1 MLEQQ
6 IEDIT
11 FSIEEA
17 GREAGQ
23 NYSVKQMEK
32 TKKSLQAKLQRLND
46 QTRKDDVVTFE
57 QLGVDR
63 LFVDESHNFKNLFLY
78 TKMRNVAGISQTDA
92 QKSSDMFMKCRY
104 MDELTGGRGIVFA
117 TGTPVSNSMT
127 ELYTIMRYLQYDTLM
142 RMGMGHF
149 DSWAATFGETV
160 TAIELS
166 PEGTGYRAKTR
177 FARFFNLPELIS
189 IFKEAADIQTSDMLN
204 LPVPDAEFI
213 NEVLKPSEEQQDMVA
228 VFSERAE
235 SVRAGMVNPTEDNM
249 LKITNDGRKCALDQR
264 LLNELLPDAEKSKV
278 NTCIDYI
285 LMNERKWFLMEHEEY
300 GPRAAY
306 VVLSDDGAV
315 VMNDNYNGLDAEAR
329 EKIQSFLKQQ
339 EEKEQETP
347 PQQQTVTP
355 IGQEQPPQQKRKEP
369 ELANWQKVMDNGE
382 YLRSAE
388 MAEEANYNM
397 IDGLM
402 NNVRKVK
409 DKDKPRESVLAK
421 LRLNQK
427 KVAKQGKK
435 QTQQKAMTEDMER
448 KKK

>member
-1 MLEQQ
+1 MNTSQCAVYQ
-6 IEDIT
+6 VK
-11 FSIEEA
+11 EA
-17 GREAGQ
+17 PEYR
-23 NYSVKQMEK
+23 NVRFHSY
-32 TKKSLQAKLQRLND
+32 AKLKSEGKEVRAENYQQVYIGRIQPGETPADIKTRLQKQRP
-46 QTRKDDVVTFE
+46 K
-57 QLGVDR
+57 
-63 LFVDESHNFKNLFLY
+63 NFKGHSIGCSDVIVLTDDGKTTAYYVDKDGFIIVSDFFQIKNSSG
-78 TKMRNVAGISQTDA
+78 TKLDVDTKG
-92 QKSSDMFMKCRY
+92 
-104 MDELTGGRGIVFA
+104 
-117 TGTPVSNSMT
+117 
-127 ELYTIMRYLQYDTLM
+127 YTI
-142 RMGMGHF
+142 
-149 DSWAATFGETV
+149 
-160 TAIELS
+160 
-166 PEGTGYRAKTR
+166 EGKKGTW
-177 FARFFNLPELIS
+177 
-189 IFKEAADIQTSDMLN
+189 Q
-204 LPVPDAEFI
+204 V
-213 NEVLKPSEEQQDMVA
+213 
-228 VFSERAE
+228 
-235 SVRAGMVNPTEDNM
+235 
-249 LKITNDGRKCALDQR
+249 
-264 LLNELLPDAEKSKV
+264 
-278 NTCIDYI
+278 IDYI

-315 VMNDNYNGLDAEAR
+315 IMNDNYNGLDAEAR

-347 PQQQTVTP
+347 PQQQTSTP
-355 IGQEQPPQQKRKEP
+355 TGQEQPLQQKRKEP

>member
-1 MLEQQ
+1 MNTSQCAVYQ
-6 IEDIT
+6 VK
-11 FSIEEA
+11 EA
-17 GREAGQ
+17 PEYR
-23 NYSVKQMEK
+23 NVRFRSY
-32 TKKSLQAKLQRLND
+32 AKLKSEGKEVRAENYQQVYIGRIRPGETPADIKTRLQKQRP
-46 QTRKDDVVTFE
+46 K
-57 QLGVDR
+57 
-63 LFVDESHNFKNLFLY
+63 NFKGHSIGCSDVIVL
-78 TKMRNVAGISQTDA
+78 TDDGKGKTTA
-92 QKSSDMFMKCRY
+92 YYVDKDGFIIVSDFFQMKNSSDTKL
-104 MDELTGGRGIVFA
+104 DVDTKG
-117 TGTPVSNSMT
+117 
-127 ELYTIMRYLQYDTLM
+127 YTI
-142 RMGMGHF
+142 
-149 DSWAATFGETV
+149 
-160 TAIELS
+160 
-166 PEGTGYRAKTR
+166 EGKKGTW
-177 FARFFNLPELIS
+177 
-189 IFKEAADIQTSDMLN
+189 Q
-204 LPVPDAEFI
+204 V
-213 NEVLKPSEEQQDMVA
+213 
-228 VFSERAE
+228 
-235 SVRAGMVNPTEDNM
+235 
-249 LKITNDGRKCALDQR
+249 
-264 LLNELLPDAEKSKV
+264 
-278 NTCIDYI
+278 IDYI

-329 EKIQSFLKQQ
+329 EKIQNFIKQQ

-347 PQQQTVTP
+347 PQQQTSTP
-355 IGQEQPPQQKRKEP
+355 IGQEQQPQQKKKEP

>member
-1 MLEQQ
+1 
-6 IEDIT
+6 
-11 FSIEEA
+11 
-17 GREAGQ
+17 
-23 NYSVKQMEK
+23 
-32 TKKSLQAKLQRLND
+32 
-46 QTRKDDVVTFE
+46 
-57 QLGVDR
+57 
-63 LFVDESHNFKNLFLY
+63 
-78 TKMRNVAGISQTDA
+78 
-92 QKSSDMFMKCRY
+92 
-104 MDELTGGRGIVFA
+104 
-117 TGTPVSNSMT
+117 
-127 ELYTIMRYLQYDTLM
+127 
-142 RMGMGHF
+142 
-149 DSWAATFGETV
+149 
-160 TAIELS
+160 
-166 PEGTGYRAKTR
+166 
-177 FARFFNLPELIS
+177 
-189 IFKEAADIQTSDMLN
+189 
-204 LPVPDAEFI
+204 
-213 NEVLKPSEEQQDMVA
+213 
-228 VFSERAE
+228 
-235 SVRAGMVNPTEDNM
+235 
-249 LKITNDGRKCALDQR
+249 
-264 LLNELLPDAEKSKV
+264 
-278 NTCIDYI
+278 
-285 LMNERKWFLMEHEEY
+285 MEHEEY

-339 EEKEQETP
+339 EEKEQETS

-355 IGQEQPPQQKRKEP
+355 IGQEQPSQQKRKEP

-435 QTQQKAMTEDMER
+435 LTQQKAMTEDMER

>member
-1 MLEQQ
+1 MNTSQCAVYQ
-6 IEDIT
+6 
-11 FSIEEA
+11 
-17 GREAGQ
+17 
-23 NYSVKQMEK
+23 VKDAPEYRNVRFR
-32 TKKSLQAKLQRLND
+32 SYAKLKSEGKEVRAENYQQVYIGRIQQGETPADIKTRLQKQRP
-46 QTRKDDVVTFE
+46 K
-57 QLGVDR
+57 
-63 LFVDESHNFKNLFLY
+63 NFKGHSIGCSDVIVL
-78 TKMRNVAGISQTDA
+78 TDDGKTTA
-92 QKSSDMFMKCRY
+92 YYVDKDGFIIVSDFFQMKNSSDTKL
-104 MDELTGGRGIVFA
+104 DVDAKG
-117 TGTPVSNSMT
+117 
-127 ELYTIMRYLQYDTLM
+127 YTI
-142 RMGMGHF
+142 
-149 DSWAATFGETV
+149 
-160 TAIELS
+160 
-166 PEGTGYRAKTR
+166 EGKKGTW
-177 FARFFNLPELIS
+177 
-189 IFKEAADIQTSDMLN
+189 Q
-204 LPVPDAEFI
+204 V
-213 NEVLKPSEEQQDMVA
+213 
-228 VFSERAE
+228 
-235 SVRAGMVNPTEDNM
+235 
-249 LKITNDGRKCALDQR
+249 
-264 LLNELLPDAEKSKV
+264 
-278 NTCIDYI
+278 IDYI

-329 EKIQSFLKQQ
+329 EKIQNFLKQH
-339 EEKEQETP
+339 EEKEQKTP
-347 PQQQTVTP
+347 PQQQTSTP
-355 IGQEQPPQQKRKEP
+355 IEQQPQQKKKEP

>member
-1 MLEQQ
+1 MNTSQCAVYQ
-6 IEDIT
+6 
-11 FSIEEA
+11 
-17 GREAGQ
+17 
-23 NYSVKQMEK
+23 VKE
-32 TKKSLQAKLQRLND
+32 TPEYRHVRFRSYAKLKSEGKEVKAENYQQVYIGRIQPGETPADIKTRLQKQRP
-46 QTRKDDVVTFE
+46 K
-57 QLGVDR
+57 
-63 LFVDESHNFKNLFLY
+63 NFKGHSIGCSDVIVLTDDGKTTAYYVDKDGFIIVSDFFQIKNSSG
-78 TKMRNVAGISQTDA
+78 TKLDVDTKG
-92 QKSSDMFMKCRY
+92 
-104 MDELTGGRGIVFA
+104 
-117 TGTPVSNSMT
+117 
-127 ELYTIMRYLQYDTLM
+127 YTI
-142 RMGMGHF
+142 
-149 DSWAATFGETV
+149 
-160 TAIELS
+160 
-166 PEGTGYRAKTR
+166 EGKKGTW
-177 FARFFNLPELIS
+177 
-189 IFKEAADIQTSDMLN
+189 Q
-204 LPVPDAEFI
+204 V
-213 NEVLKPSEEQQDMVA
+213 
-228 VFSERAE
+228 
-235 SVRAGMVNPTEDNM
+235 
-249 LKITNDGRKCALDQR
+249 
-264 LLNELLPDAEKSKV
+264 
-278 NTCIDYI
+278 IDYI

-315 VMNDNYNGLDAEAR
+315 IMNDNYNGLDAEAR

>member
-1 MLEQQ
+1 MNTSQCAVYQ
-6 IEDIT
+6 VK
-11 FSIEEA
+11 EA
-17 GREAGQ
+17 PEYR
-23 NYSVKQMEK
+23 NVRFRSY
-32 TKKSLQAKLQRLND
+32 AKLKSEGKEVRAENYQQVYIGRIQPEETPADIKTRLQKQRP
-46 QTRKDDVVTFE
+46 K
-57 QLGVDR
+57 
-63 LFVDESHNFKNLFLY
+63 NFKGHSIGCSDVIVL
-78 TKMRNVAGISQTDA
+78 TDDGKTTA
-92 QKSSDMFMKCRY
+92 YYVDKDGFIIVSDFFQMKNSSDTKL
-104 MDELTGGRGIVFA
+104 DVDAKG
-117 TGTPVSNSMT
+117 
-127 ELYTIMRYLQYDTLM
+127 YTI
-142 RMGMGHF
+142 
-149 DSWAATFGETV
+149 
-160 TAIELS
+160 
-166 PEGTGYRAKTR
+166 EGKKGTW
-177 FARFFNLPELIS
+177 
-189 IFKEAADIQTSDMLN
+189 Q
-204 LPVPDAEFI
+204 V
-213 NEVLKPSEEQQDMVA
+213 
-228 VFSERAE
+228 
-235 SVRAGMVNPTEDNM
+235 
-249 LKITNDGRKCALDQR
+249 
-264 LLNELLPDAEKSKV
+264 
-278 NTCIDYI
+278 IDYI

-329 EKIQSFLKQQ
+329 EKIQNFLKQH
-339 EEKEQETP
+339 EEKEQKTP
-347 PQQQTVTP
+347 PQQQTSTP
-355 IGQEQPPQQKRKEP
+355 IEQQPQQKKKEP

>member
-1 MLEQQ
+1 MNTSQCAVYQ
-6 IEDIT
+6 
-11 FSIEEA
+11 
-17 GREAGQ
+17 
-23 NYSVKQMEK
+23 VKE
-32 TKKSLQAKLQRLND
+32 TPEYRNVRFRSYAKLKSEGKEVRAENYQQVYIGRIQPEETPADIKTRLQKQRP
-46 QTRKDDVVTFE
+46 K
-57 QLGVDR
+57 
-63 LFVDESHNFKNLFLY
+63 NFKGHSIGCSDVIVL
-78 TKMRNVAGISQTDA
+78 TDDGKTTVYYVDKDGFIIVSDFF
-92 QKSSDMFMKCRY
+92 QMKNSSDTKL
-104 MDELTGGRGIVFA
+104 DVDTKG
-117 TGTPVSNSMT
+117 
-127 ELYTIMRYLQYDTLM
+127 YTI
-142 RMGMGHF
+142 
-149 DSWAATFGETV
+149 
-160 TAIELS
+160 
-166 PEGTGYRAKTR
+166 EGKKGTW
-177 FARFFNLPELIS
+177 
-189 IFKEAADIQTSDMLN
+189 Q
-204 LPVPDAEFI
+204 V
-213 NEVLKPSEEQQDMVA
+213 
-228 VFSERAE
+228 
-235 SVRAGMVNPTEDNM
+235 
-249 LKITNDGRKCALDQR
+249 
-264 LLNELLPDAEKSKV
+264 
-278 NTCIDYI
+278 IDYI

-306 VVLSDDGAV
+306 VV

-329 EKIQSFLKQQ
+329 EKIQNFIKQQ

-347 PQQQTVTP
+347 PQQQTSTP